1 MSGFEHQIGWD
12 PAKAS
17 VNLSKHGVPFET
29 AATVLLDPLARTKLD
44 AAHSVT
50 EERWITMGRAQN
62 GWLLVVIHTWHDL
75 GGGAARI
82 RIISARRATRAES
95 DDYEENP

>member
-1 MSGFEHQIGWD
+1 MSRFEDQIEWD
-12 PAKAS
+12 PAKA
-17 VNLSKHGVPFET
+17 VANLSKHGVPFEI
-29 AATVLLDPLARTKLD
+29 AATVFLDPLLQTKLD
-44 AAHSVT
+44 AALSVT
-50 EERWITMGRAQN
+50 EERWITMGCAQN

-75 GGGAARI
+75 GRGVARI